1 MGEKRV
7 GRAAFVGEVI
17 GRHLLVAALASLCCS
32 AVFAQSAAGPLVADR
47 ESNSPGAALG
57 INTVQGTATPV
68 PAAVEDLFD
77 HVRFL
82 QEEMRQL
89 RRLLE
94 QQGRRL
100 NEEERRQLD
109 RYLDIDQRLGA
120 LEKKIPAADTL
131 PESTAA
137 NTEPPSPPGERAAY
151 QRAYG
156 QVTSG
161 AHDEAMHSFRAFLEQ
176 WPKGEYAANAWFWL
190 GELHLAETPPNLA
203 AAEQSFVRFL
213 EDFPAHR
220 KVPAA
225 MFKVGKVRHLRGDLE
240 QAKAIL
246 QRVVEEYGDTAE
258 PAARLA
264 KTYLARYFK

>member
-1 MGEKRV
+1 MGEKPV
-7 GRAAFVGEVI
+7 GRAAFVGEGI
-17 GRHLLVAALASLCCS
+17 GRYLLAAVLASLCCS
-32 AVFAQSAAGPLVADR
+32 TVFAQNPDPLDTGR
-47 ESNSPGAALG
+47 QSNSPGTAPG
-57 INTVQGTATPV
+57 INTVQGTAAPV

-100 NEEERRQLD
+100 NEEERRQLE
-109 RYLDIDQRLGA
+109 RYLDMDQRLGA
-120 LEKKIPAADTL
+120 LEKKTLAADTL

-137 NTEPPSPPGERAAY
+137 NAEPVSPPGERAAY

-161 AHDEAMHSFRAFLEQ
+161 AYDEAMVSFRAFLEQ
-176 WPKGEYAANAWFWL
+176 WPKGEYAANAWFWM

-213 EDFPAHR
+213 GDFPAHR